1 MASKK
6 HPQAQLED
14 RRTQLQKDIEAFLA
28 KGGHIDQVES
38 GLSGDKSAPA
48 HSLQGQR
55 PNTQVRIHS
64 PISYGSFQ
72 SIEIFGK
79 TKRATIC

>member
-38 GLSGDKSAPA
+38 GLSGLSGDKSAPA

-64 PISYGSFQ
+64 PISYGSF
-72 SIEIFGK
+72 
-79 TKRATIC
+79 

>member
-6 HPQAQLED
+6 HPKAQIED

-28 KGGHIDQVES
+28 NGGHIDQVES
-38 GLSGDKSAPA
+38 GLSGDKNSPA
-48 HSLQGQR
+48 QTLQGQR

-64 PISYGSFQ
+64 PISYGSF
-72 SIEIFGK
+72 
-79 TKRATIC
+79 